1 MDDVTDG
8 TLAQTGQ
15 SVLDLLKRILEMTP
29 LQFNQQ
35 DRSATGRALRPEQI
49 IHFPLIAADLPT
61 AIYPNPPSDDLFPGQ
76 KIPLKCTKRGFSD
89 QPARREPSFGPS

>member
-61 AIYPNPPSDDLFPGQ
+61 AIYPNPPDLISRMRTHRKATTSFLG
-76 KIPLKCTKRGFSD
+76 
-89 QPARREPSFGPS
+89 RRFR